1 MSATSSP
8 APASSPCPIEIGA
21 GSRADRWCDHCGLP
35 LPPGVDIRAAHAG
48 KSLRYC
54 CHGCLALAQ
63 LRPRPSG
70 AQEAA
75 GETWLETADPWATFD
90 DPARQQGWVVHANAH
105 RAEVALAVA
114 GVHCAA
120 CVATIRRRIGA
131 MDGVHDIDV
140 QLPGERARLAWD
152 PTRQRLGAILEAIAK
167 LGYRAA
173 PVDALA
179 ATAAR
184 KQEARC
190 ALLRLFVA
198 GFGMMQVMMYA
209 IPAYVTDDGIAAEH
223 AMLLRWAS
231 LILSLPVVLYSALP
245 FFAGAWR
252 DLRNGRPGM
261 DVPVALG
268 IGTAFAASVW
278 ATWIGQ
284 GEVYFDSVTMFV
296 FFLLASRYFEL
307 RARQKAS
314 GAADALARQQPEI
327 AVRLLNDGAG
337 RGVRAETVPVSAL
350 RAGDCVVVKP
360 GEVIPVDGR
369 VMRGYATVA
378 ESLLTGEARP
388 VARSE
393 GAPVLAGST
402 LYTAEPGGQLL
413 VAVEATG
420 EETRLGEMVRLLD
433 RALLDK
439 PRLALIADRVAVWF
453 TGGLLLLA
461 ALTAVVWSLIDPSR
475 IIAVTVAVLVVSC
488 PCALSL
494 ATPCAVAAATGVL
507 ARRGLLVLR
516 GRALET
522 LARAT
527 HLVFDKTGTLTSGKI
542 ALQRVVAL
550 RDTSAQSCTEIAA
563 ALEAGSQHPVGQA
576 ICRATTPAVVAD
588 SVVRAPGLGVDGWVA
603 GRRYR
608 LGQPAFAAALHGKS
622 APDSLAEV
630 RPDQTLVALADT
642 EGWVALFV
650 LADSL
655 RPGAREMVHDL
666 QSLGL
671 EVLLLSGDRPETAR
685 YWAGQLGIDTVEG
698 GASPLR
704 KREAIEDLQ
713 RNGAV
718 VVMVGDG
725 ANDTAALGVAHAS
738 IAVGSGARLAQQ
750 GADMVWLGDDLG
762 HLDWAI
768 HKARHAMRI
777 IRQNL
782 WWAFGYNMTA
792 IPLAV
797 TGLIGP
803 WLAGLGMSM
812 SSLFVVLNALRLLR
826 DRGEARQVPRTA
838 ASPVPRD
845 RLAGNKT

>member
-1 MSATSSP
+1 MPATIPTTP
-8 APASSPCPIEIGA
+8 ARLPASSPLGA
-21 GSRADRWCDHCGLP
+21 AASAVQCAHCGLP
-35 LPPGVDIRAAHAG
+35 LPAGVDIQATHAG
-48 KSLRYC
+48 HLRRYC

-63 LRPRPSG
+63 VGP
-70 AQEAA
+70 QAA
-75 GETWLETADPWATFD
+75 SAVPAGVAGPWALFD
-90 DPARQQGWVVHANAH
+90 DPSRQRSWVVRAGAR
-105 RAEVALAVA
+105 RAEVALVLE

-120 CVATIRRRIGA
+120 CVETIRSRIGA
-131 MDGVHDIDV
+131 MDGVYQIDV

-152 PTRQRLGAILEAIAK
+152 PLRQRLGAILEAIAR
-167 LGYRAA
+167 LGYKAA

-179 ATAAR
+179 AAAAR
-184 KQEARC
+184 RREARR
-190 ALLRLFVA
+190 ALLRLFIA

-209 IPAYVTDDGIAAEH
+209 VPAYVTEDGIGEEH
-223 AMLLRWAS
+223 ATLLRWAS
-231 LILSLPVVLYSALP
+231 LVLAIPVVLYSAWP

-268 IGTAFAASVW
+268 IGTAFTASAW
-278 ATWIGQ
+278 ATWIDH

-327 AVRLLNDGAG
+327 AVRLAEAGAG
-337 RGVRAETVPVSAL
+337 QGARPETVPVAAI
-350 RAGDCVVVKP
+350 RVGDRVLVRP
-360 GEVIPVDGR
+360 GEVVPVDGR
-369 VMRGYATVA
+369 VVQGHGTLA
-378 ESLLTGEARP
+378 ESMLTGESSP
-388 VARSE
+388 VVRAE

-402 LYTAEPGGQLL
+402 LYSAEPDDQLH
-413 VAVEATG
+413 VVVEATG
-420 EETRLGEMVRLLD
+420 ENTRLGEMVRLLD

-461 ALTAVVWSLIDPSR
+461 ALTALAWWLIDPSR

-494 ATPCAVAAATGVL
+494 ATPSAVAAATGVL

-522 LARAT
+522 LAGAT
-527 HLVFDKTGTLTSGKI
+527 HVVFDKTGTLTSGRI
-542 ALQRVVAL
+542 TMQRVEAF
-550 RDTSAQSCTEIAA
+550 RDMPAEDCAAVAA
-563 ALEAGSQHPVGQA
+563 ALEAGSQHPAGQA
-576 ICRATTPAVVAD
+576 IRLAARPGVAAHG
-588 SVVRAPGLGVDGWVA
+588 VTRVPGSGVEGVVA

-608 LGQPAFAAALHGKS
+608 LGQPAYAQAMHGQPLPAAFAGA
-622 APDSLAEV
+622 
-630 RPDQTLVALADT
+630 RPDQTLVALAD
-642 EGWVALFV
+642 EAGWVAHFQ
-650 LADSL
+650 LAGAL
-655 RPGAREMVHDL
+655 RPGARELVDDL
-666 QSLGL
+666 HGLGL
-671 EVLLLSGDRPETAR
+671 QVLLLSGDRPATAQ
-685 YWAGQLGIDTVEG
+685 YWAAQLGIAAVEG

-704 KREAIEDLQ
+704 KRQVIQDLQ
-713 RNGAV
+713 HAGAV

-768 HKARHAMRI
+768 HKSRKAMRI

-797 TGLIGP
+797 TGTIGP
-803 WLAGLGMSM
+803 LIAGLGMSI
-812 SSLFVVLNALRLLR
+812 SSLLVVLNALRLLR
-826 DRGEARQVPRTA
+826 ESDNVPDLAPSA
-838 ASPVPRD
+838 ASPAPPGEPVRSHS
-845 RLAGNKT
+845 

>member
-1 MSATSSP
+1 MSGTSSP
-8 APASSPCPIEIGA
+8 ASASLPNPIEIGA
-21 GSRADRWCDHCGLP
+21 GSRADPRCDLCGLP
-35 LPPGVDIRAAHAG
+35 LPLGVDIRVPYVG
-48 KSLRYC
+48 KTLRYC

-63 LRPRPSG
+63 LRPQSIG
-70 AQEAA
+70 AQDAA
-75 GETWLETADPWATFD
+75 GETPPAIADPWATFD

-105 RAEVALAVA
+105 RAEVALVVA

-120 CVATIRRRIGA
+120 CVATIKSRIRA
-131 MDGVHDIDV
+131 LDGVHDIDV
-140 QLPGERARLAWD
+140 QLPGDRARLAWD
-152 PTRQRLGAILEAIAK
+152 PARQRLGAILEAIAK

-179 ATAAR
+179 AAATR
-184 KQEARC
+184 KQEARR
-190 ALLRLFVA
+190 ALFRLFVA
-198 GFGMMQVMMYA
+198 GFAMMQVMMYA

-223 AMLLRWAS
+223 AVLLRWAS
-231 LILSLPVVLYSALP
+231 LVLSLPVVLYSALP

-268 IGTAFAASVW
+268 IGTAFAASAW
-278 ATWIGQ
+278 ATWVGH

-307 RARQKAS
+307 RARQSAS
-314 GAADALARQQPEI
+314 GAAEALARQQPEI
-327 AVRLLNDGAG
+327 AVRLVNEGAEHG
-337 RGVRAETVPVSAL
+337 ARAQTVPVAAL
-350 RAGDCVVVKP
+350 RVGDCVVVKP
-360 GEVIPVDGR
+360 GEVVPVDGR
-369 VMRGYATVA
+369 VVRGHATLS
-378 ESLLTGEARP
+378 ESLLTGEAAP

-402 LYTAEPGGQLL
+402 LYAAEPGGRLL

-453 TGGLLLLA
+453 AGGLLLLA

-494 ATPCAVAAATGVL
+494 ATPSALAAATGVL

-550 RDTSAQSCTEIAA
+550 RDTPVQRCTEIAA
-563 ALEAGSQHPVGQA
+563 ALEAGTQHPAGQA
-576 ICRATTPAVVAD
+576 IRRAAMPAVAAD
-588 SVVRAPGLGVDGWVA
+588 NVVRTPGLGVDGWVA

-608 LGQPAFAAALHGKS
+608 LGQPAFAAELHGKP
-622 APDSLAEV
+622 APSSFAEV
-630 RPDQTLVALADT
+630 RSDHTLVALADT

-655 RPGAREMVHDL
+655 RPGARELVSDL
-666 QSLGL
+666 QSLGI
-671 EVLLLSGDRPETAR
+671 EVLLLSGDRPGTAH
-685 YWAGQLGIDTVEG
+685 YWAAQLGIDTVEG

-704 KREAIEDLQ
+704 KREAIQDLQ
-713 RNGAV
+713 RKGAV

-738 IAVGSGARLAQQ
+738 IAVGGGARLAQQ

-768 HKARHAMRI
+768 HKARQAMRI

-803 WLAGLGMSM
+803 WIAGLGMSM
-812 SSLFVVLNALRLLR
+812 SSLLVVLNALRLLR
-826 DRGEARQVPRTA
+826 DRGETHQASRTV

-845 RLAGNKT
+845 ELAGNNT